1 MILSAHDGADKL
13 LVVDVAV
20 RVLVSRQQL
29 LDLLVAELLSQR
41 GEEVPQLGGRDEAV
55 PVLVEVAEALD
66 EVLGGV
72 GGAAGADGLWCERND
87 EIEVEGK
94 VCYNLK
100 LFILR
105 YVK

>member
-1 MILSAHDGADKL
+1 MLPPYPYLEGCLFLCFFIMVLSAHDGADKL
-13 LVVDVAV
+13 LVVDVSV

-72 GGAAGADGLWCERND
+72 GGAAGADGLW
-87 EIEVEGK
+87 
-94 VCYNLK
+94 
-100 LFILR
+100 
-105 YVK
+105 